1 MRKRVILALVLV
13 LALLASTSCKLIVK
27 DEAVD
32 RATPIIEVAG
42 KTYTK
47 GEIND
52 QVNAMLD
59 YYAQM
64 YTSYGLSF
72 DVNDE
77 ANIADMR
84 TTVINGFIDEAV
96 ITEKITA
103 GGYDQ
108 LTAEEQAEIEATAQE
123 DYQLYYDTV
132 EMFNFAGT
140 ELTGEELTKAVE
152 AEMANQG
159 YPTYEQL
166 LENESMVAA
175 QTKLRTEV
183 VKDVAVT
190 DEEIAAEYQ
199 VRADEAKANYELT
212 PAAYGTDV
220 SNGNPVYYTPAGYR
234 YVKHVLISYSDAMQ
248 DAITDMQNSLSTTQR
263 QLDTARADLEAL
275 AEDATA
281 EAEELNATI
290 ESLTAEAADLAAQL
304 AELQAAADAEIQ
316 PTVDE
321 VAAKIAAGEDFNA
334 LIEQYNTD
342 PGMTADSIGYPVSEA
357 STNWV
362 DEFKSASMALASVG
376 DVSAAVPS
384 SYGVHFI
391 KYESDAAEGPVALET
406 VKEAIS
412 AELLVTKQDEFFNA
426 TIDQWI
432 EEAQPKV
439 YEDRLK

>member
-1 MRKRVILALVLV
+1 
-13 LALLASTSCKLIVK
+13 
-27 DEAVD
+27 
-32 RATPIIEVAG
+32 
-42 KTYTK
+42 
-47 GEIND
+47 
-52 QVNAMLD
+52 
-59 YYAQM
+59 
-64 YTSYGLSF
+64 
-72 DVNDE
+72 
-77 ANIADMR
+77 
-84 TTVINGFIDEAV
+84 
-96 ITEKITA
+96 
-103 GGYDQ
+103 
-108 LTAEEQAEIEATAQE
+108 
-123 DYQLYYDTV
+123 
-132 EMFNFAGT
+132 MFNFAGT

-166 LENESMVAA
+166 LENESMIAA

-384 SYGVHFI
+384 TYGVHFI